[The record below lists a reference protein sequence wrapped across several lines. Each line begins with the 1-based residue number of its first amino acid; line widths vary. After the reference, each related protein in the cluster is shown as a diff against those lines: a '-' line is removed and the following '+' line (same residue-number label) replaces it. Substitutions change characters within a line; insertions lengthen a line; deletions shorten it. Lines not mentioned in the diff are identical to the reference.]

1 VTTRRLIFH
10 PGVEHDLDQILGY
23 YRERDPALPARFR
36 ARLKDQ
42 IDRIQLFPESG
53 AVLFESYRRTSLR
66 RFPFMVVYRVGDDRI
81 DVLAVVS
88 ARRDPAWIEAS
99 VSGRAEQ

>member
-1 VTTRRLIFH
+1 VTPRRLIFH

-23 YRERDPALPARFR
+23 YRERDPALPTGFR

-42 IDRIQLFPESG
+42 IDRIRLFPESG
-53 AVLFESYRRTSLR
+53 ALLFEDYRRTSLR
-66 RFPFMVVYRVGDDRI
+66 RFPFIVVYRVSDDRI

-88 ARRDPAWIEAS
+88 ARRDPA
-99 VSGRAEQ
+99 